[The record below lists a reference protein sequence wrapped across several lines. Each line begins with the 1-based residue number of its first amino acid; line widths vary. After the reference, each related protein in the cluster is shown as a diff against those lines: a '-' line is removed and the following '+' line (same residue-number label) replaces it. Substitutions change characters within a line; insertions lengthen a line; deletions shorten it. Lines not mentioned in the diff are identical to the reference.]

1 MYAISISINTHTMK
15 QAPPKY
21 YRNIIG
27 EKFPNVRIAFTH
39 TPIIGCTEIPNEP
52 ILEVLR
58 MSDDEY
64 AEWYINGLENGTMV
78 PIVENDAGQQYFRS
92 GELFFKS

>member
-1 MYAISISINTHTMK
+1 MK

-39 TPIIGCTEIPNEP
+39 TPMHGVTRIDSTP

-58 MSDDEY
+58 ASTDEY
-64 AEWYINGLENGTMV
+64 AEWYINGIENGTMATIIET
-78 PIVENDAGQQYFRS
+78 PSGQQSFAPGELYFRT
-92 GELFFKS
+92 

>member
-1 MYAISISINTHTMK
+1 MK

-27 EKFPNVRIAFTH
+27 DKFPSVRIAFTH
-39 TPIIGCTEIPNEP
+39 TPIIGCTMIPKEP

-58 MSDDEY
+58 ESDDEY
-64 AEWYINGLENGTMV
+64 AEWYINGLENGSMV
-78 PIVENDAGQQYFRS
+78 TIIENPTSKEYWSA
-92 GELFFKS
+92 GELYFKS

>member
-1 MYAISISINTHTMK
+1 MK

-27 EKFPNVRIAFTH
+27 DRFPDVRIAFTH
-39 TPIIGCTEIPNEP
+39 TPIVGCTMIPKEP

-58 MSDDEY
+58 ESDDEY
-64 AEWYINGLENGTMV
+64 AEWYINGLENGSMTT
-78 PIVENDAGQQYFRS
+78 IVENGAGQEHYGV
-92 GELFFKS
+92 GELYFKY